1 MWQIKQ
7 GYIFILLKVIQSTK
21 ISVMLNYQI
30 LKKSYKKIPKAQPSC
45 TAHSHPTSRSQ
56 EGKVSI
62 GLIRKQTDPPNKELR
77 DGVAI

>member
-30 LKKSYKKIPKAQPSC
+30 LKKSYSKKYPK
-45 TAHSHPTSRSQ
+45 HSLAEQLIHILLP
-56 EGKVSI
+56 
-62 GLIRKQTDPPNKELR
+62 GLRKEKS
-77 DGVAI
+77 A